1 MKYMV
6 SSIFYKEY
14 INVNTKIFLDCDDTI
29 INSSKCI
36 IDLLNKKNSSNKTI
50 DDLSDFYYRS
60 IDPNISSNDI
70 IKLFESDEF
79 WNSVQYNF
87 DFLIYK
93 EFINNNFDVEIVSCG
108 TKLNLEKKKK
118 YIKDVGYKFTGIL
131 MNDNT
136 SLCKSCVNMQ
146 GGIQIDDN
154 IRSIENTNAAI
165 KILLK
170 NEHNFPWN
178 NPKPNIDNLYVVQ
191 NWKEIYQILEFFNK
205 NPEFVCKEH

>member
-1 MKYMV
+1 MK
-6 SSIFYKEY
+6 
-14 INVNTKIFLDCDDTI
+14 TKIFLDCDDTI
-29 INSSKCI
+29 IDSSKCI

-60 IDPNISSNDI
+60 IDHNISSDDI

-87 DFLIYK
+87 DFLMYK
-93 EFINNNFDVEIVSCG
+93 EFIDNNFDVEIVSCG

-118 YIKDVGYKFTGIL
+118 YLEDVCYNFTGVLIDGN
-131 MNDNT
+131 MG
-136 SLCKSCVNMQ
+136 LCKSCVNMQ

-154 IRSIENTNAAI
+154 IRSLENTNAAI

-170 NEHNFPWN
+170 NGRDFPWN
-178 NPKPNIDNLYVVQ
+178 KPKPNIDNLYVAQ
-191 NWKEIYQILEFFNK
+191 NWEEIYQILEFFNK
-205 NPEFVCKEH
+205 NPEFICKGY